1 MLTTIEN
8 YNGMFV
14 IAVFVLLFTVIWNS
28 LKRSSIFPENICFVI
43 ALCVSVLCIIGLFG
57 LGKTKTR
64 LIKGPTSSLVKVA
77 PPVPLTP
84 AAEPNKKKINFILL
98 PYAALAISILF
109 ALLLLMFQKGSSWMK
124 NRRNSL
130 KYWVDKNPIKPKQ
143 NVTNLNKN
151 SERMRK

>member
-1 MLTTIEN
+1 MSNVITNNGTIIL
-8 YNGMFV
+8 V
-14 IAVFVLLFTVIWNS
+14 IFVLLFAVIWNS
-28 LKRSSIFPENICFVI
+28 LKRSSIFPENICLVI

-57 LGKTKTR
+57 LGKTEAR
-64 LIKGPTSSLVKVA
+64 LIKGPRTFLVKDA
-77 PPVPLTP
+77 PPVPSAP

>member
-1 MLTTIEN
+1 MSNVITNNGTIIL
-8 YNGMFV
+8 V
-14 IAVFVLLFTVIWNS
+14 IFVLLFAVIWNS